1 MVSLNEMKRAIY
13 LKNHRNKVEVF
24 VKITVFIVR
33 KYLKIYKK
41 LYFYKEETKMS
52 EKIENLSELKD
63 KVKLEEPANEQLAP
77 EKHVPEQGKKT
88 LKEKFADAKKASVTK
103 KIEKEQ
109 KKIEKLQQ
117 KLNPVEKE
125 KKIHIDKKKVLIG
138 AGIGAA
144 VLGSI
149 GAACLRHAGQIE
161 ELPCDDAETPDCCE
175 QPTEDPVPENAEE
188 EA

>member
-1 MVSLNEMKRAIY
+1 
-13 LKNHRNKVEVF
+13 
-24 VKITVFIVR
+24 
-33 KYLKIYKK
+33 
-41 LYFYKEETKMS
+41 MS
-52 EKIENLSELKD
+52 KKIENLSDLMD
-63 KVKLEEPANEQLAP
+63 NVNIPEEPANEQPAP
-77 EKHVPEQGKKT
+77 EKPVPEQGKKT

-103 KIEKEQ
+103 KIEKE
-109 KKIEKLQQ
+109 KAKIEKLEK

-161 ELPCDDAETPDCCE
+161 EDYSCDETETPDCCE
-175 QPTEDPVPENAEE
+175 QPTEDPVPEETQTE